1 MKDLNEKELK
11 GIDGG
16 VGPGL
21 GAFAGA
27 GSGAGLGT
35 FAGAGAETYLGP
47 GLGAWDDLKELHEPL
62 C

>member
-47 GLGAWDDLKELHEPL
+47 GLGA
-62 C
+62 